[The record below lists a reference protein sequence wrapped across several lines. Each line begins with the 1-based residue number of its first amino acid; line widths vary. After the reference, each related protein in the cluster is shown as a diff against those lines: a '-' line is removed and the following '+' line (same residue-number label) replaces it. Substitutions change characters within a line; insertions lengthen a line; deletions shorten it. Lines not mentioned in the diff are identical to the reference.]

1 MKIKL
6 PSNMRAGAPMGAGT
20 PDPSE
25 PATTPL
31 GEPATAVEPVVPSGG
46 SAPAVIGQVLPMYFV
61 GDESH
66 SMAGDPIAAVNQ
78 GLIDLRDEVASTR

>member
-31 GEPATAVEPVVPSGG
+31 GEPATAVEPG
-46 SAPAVIGQVLPMYFV
+46 SAAVLPRAEAPAR
-61 GDESH
+61 G
-66 SMAGDPIAAVNQ
+66 
-78 GLIDLRDEVASTR
+78 R

>member
-31 GEPATAVEPVVPSGG
+31 GEPATAVEPVVPPPVAAPGAGAVPASEPGVEGG
-46 SAPAVIGQVLPMYFV
+46 GGGV
-61 GDESH
+61 
-66 SMAGDPIAAVNQ
+66 
-78 GLIDLRDEVASTR
+78 RRR